1 MVDKDN
7 VAYLIIIILALI
19 IFILLWIIYSKNK
32 NQKQL
37 EKDFM
42 TYLERFDKKDK
53 KTWQKIPFW

>member
-53 KTWQKIPFW
+53 KT